1 VPGIVIFTRLRAAP
15 GQIDAVLAA
24 FDSLHTAA
32 SGEPGTVAFAVH
44 VAADDPNL
52 LLCYEAYADDAALA
66 NHRGSDAVRDAVS
79 SFGELLDGPP
89 EVTYAQL
96 LRGKGVPSA

>member
-15 GQIDAVLAA
+15 GHVDAVLAA
-24 FDSLHTAA
+24 FESLHAA
-32 SGEPGTVAFAVH
+32 AAREPGTIAFAVY

-52 LLCYEAYADDAALA
+52 LLCYEAYTDDAALA
-66 NHRGSDAVRDAVS
+66 HHRGSDAVRDAVS

-96 LRGKGVPSA
+96 LRGKGVPLA